1 MNPWRNTAKPSPPRP
16 RWLNSEDSEK
26 EDKEWPSLHP
36 EIEEKQR
43 ERLPDVPVDRLFPSW
58 IRALR
63 LDTHMKWLD
72 QKTTRYDPAVVN
84 AFYSNEHNVVVL
96 PSAILSRPFFFSP
109 DTRPLNYGGVG
120 AVIGHEIMHGYDVT
134 GITIDDEKKKRKWVS
149 PNFLKTYTDKA
160 YCLWESYEDALRHHK
175 RDVKVNDKI
184 DSENLADFVGM
195 VTSYAAMKLL
205 PEHEGRVNLA
215 GLNMTAER
223 MFFINYCLQSCAN
236 YEIPTSRYAP
246 QRSRC
251 IVPLMNMPDFSAAFG
266 CELGTPMNPE
276 LSHHEYIVKR
286 SYSIEPNSYVS
297 DKRPGPQV
305 EPTDVD
311 GSSLGERNW
320 LKVTFFCLVAA
331 LPVTICSLLLA
342 LVVFTTK
349 VALEETNTP
358 KVGGQTGPP
367 NLDDPSQDLPIEEVR
382 QQQPWP
388 KVITE
393 IQSPSTTTL
402 MTPRVGPTKEM
413 ICGTHDC
420 RILAEWLRSKL
431 DKSAKP
437 CQDFYR
443 YVCGTFRGTN
453 EFAQIAQDLSTTTI
467 SNAYDSKVPARNQT
481 SWQKAAGLFQN
492 CVSMVT
498 ESRKE
503 TGDLVAWMKSL
514 NLDLKNV
521 TNLRRVDAVDM
532 IIRCNLDFGVQVIF
546 SIVFHATWFLNKR
559 RAMQLECSKK
569 DVEWMASHP
578 KFPRPIISGDYY
590 KLLRFYDPTSLDDG
604 GLADKLSTY
613 DDEC

>member
-43 ERLPDVPVDRLFPSW
+43 GRLPDVPVDRLFPSW

-205 PEHEGRVNLA
+205 PEHEGR
-215 GLNMTAER
+215 
-223 MFFINYCLQSCAN
+223 
-236 YEIPTSRYAP
+236 
-246 QRSRC
+246 
-251 IVPLMNMPDFSAAFG
+251 
-266 CELGTPMNPE
+266 
-276 LSHHEYIVKR
+276 
-286 SYSIEPNSYVS
+286 EPNSYVP

-358 KVGGQTGPP
+358 KVGGRSGPL
-367 NLDDPSQDLPIEEVR
+367 NLDDPSQDFPVEEVR

-388 KVITE
+388 KVIKE

-413 ICGTHDC
+413 ICGTRDC
-420 RILAEWLRSKL
+420 RILAEWLQSKL

-503 TGDLVAWMKSL
+503 DSVSGVPERHVCRLGSVTCSEPATTVGLVRPMFDIVTIREENLYFLLSLTRSGTTGVRRKSAETHTAVWTCSVDVCGFL
-514 NLDLKNV
+514 TFERKGPVVRCTRDV
-521 TNLRRVDAVDM
+521 TLR
-532 IIRCNLDFGVQVIF
+532 
-546 SIVFHATWFLNKR
+546 
-559 RAMQLECSKK
+559 
-569 DVEWMASHP
+569 
-578 KFPRPIISGDYY
+578 
-590 KLLRFYDPTSLDDG
+590 
-604 GLADKLSTY
+604 
-613 DDEC
+613 